1 MLSLKDMC
9 SLSLS
14 RSWRYS
20 RGGASGLAGAVAR
33 TPTVPAPPV
42 LVHVDVGQCA
52 RVYVEVVGEPGPR
65 VSLLSISDGTLHM
78 CVRAANTPFS
88 RAVPLYLGARHTV
101 NYTSV
106 GERGCM
112 PDLDVD

>member
-9 SLSLS
+9 SLS

-42 LVHVDVGQCA
+42 LLHVAVGQCA
-52 RVYVEVVGEPGPR
+52 RSPPYMWCGKKESR
-65 VSLLSISDGTLHM
+65 VPELPLLSVSDCTLHM

-106 GERGCM
+106 GERG
-112 PDLDVD
+112 VYA